1 MRGEVRGVVG
11 GGVGVYVR
19 GRKRGACG
27 RMMDMQQGWSASLL
41 VCCELTGRLY
51 SHSIRGSPLTPREA

>member
-11 GGVGVYVR
+11 EGVGVYVG
-19 GRKRGACG
+19 GRKTGVWG
-27 RMMDMQQGWSASLL
+27 GMMDMQQGWSVSLL

-51 SHSIRGSPLTPREA
+51 SHSIRGSPLTPKEA